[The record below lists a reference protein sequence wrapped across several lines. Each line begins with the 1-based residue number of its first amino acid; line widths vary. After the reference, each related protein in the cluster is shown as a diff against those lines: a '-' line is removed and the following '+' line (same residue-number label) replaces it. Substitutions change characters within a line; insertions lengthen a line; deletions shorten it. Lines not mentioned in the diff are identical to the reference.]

1 MSTDEFI
8 DVDAVFTWVQPNDE
22 DYKQLRNAY
31 LPKIVYDHSSRRLP
45 PNTSN
50 LQETEL
56 FFSVSLVLKNLPWI
70 RNVFII
76 VHDKQT
82 IPVFDNPK
90 VKTIF
95 HSQIFPKPFLQLP
108 TFNSHSIESV
118 LHKIPGLAEHFIYF
132 NDDTYVLKPMK
143 ISDWF
148 DVKTRRPKL
157 YLKGTTK
164 RRSIHS
170 PPPTNYAL
178 HYICMVNNHALL
190 DRLFGFRP
198 IRGRPWHQPIA
209 LSKTIIEL
217 VEPFFISQKNRFRTV
232 TELVPLPLALLFG
245 LEKKLV
251 LVANEKAI
259 PNKWITATDFV
270 TTSDFKNV
278 YLLCINDFGD
288 HVPIPLQR
296 KVVDFLKSQL

>member
-1 MSTDEFI
+1 MQ
-8 DVDAVFTWVQPNDE
+8 VDAVFTWVQPNDE
-22 DYKQLRNAY
+22 DYKKLRNTY
-31 LPKIVYDHSSRRLP
+31 LPQVLYDHSSRRLP
-45 PNTSN
+45 PKTTNP
-50 LQETEL
+50 QETEL

-70 RNVFII
+70 RNIFIV

-82 IPVFDNPK
+82 IPNFSVDK
-90 VKTIF
+90 VKTIY
-95 HSQIFPKPFLQLP
+95 HSQIFPQPFLHLP

-118 LHKIPGLAEHFIYF
+118 LHRIPGLSEHFIYF

-143 ISDWF
+143 MSDWF
-148 DVKTRRPKL
+148 DIETQRPKL
-157 YLKGTTK
+157 YLKGTT
-164 RRSIHS
+164 RRRFIHS

-190 DRLFGFRP
+190 DKLFGFRQ

-209 LSKTIIEL
+209 LSKTLIQN
-217 VEPFFISQKNRFRTV
+217 VEPFFLQQKNRFRTV

-259 PNKWITATDFV
+259 PNVWITATDFV
-270 TTSDFKNV
+270 SIHNNV
-278 YLLCINDFGD
+278 VLLCINDLGD
-288 HVPIPLQR
+288 HVPIPLQQ
-296 KVVDFLKSQL
+296 KILGFLKSQLLT